1 MRGFPKYLNTKADYD
16 YVAKNFPPEKRER
29 DFFGALIE
37 DSKKF
42 VEVRTLAE
50 GEKITPT
57 KDQLILDQ
65 VEAGTNK
72 KIQVLMELQP
82 DPNGKMARLGLKEED
97 VKAIADES
105 VKPIW
110 EVAVDP
116 IFDDNLHV

>member
-16 YVAKNFPPEKRER
+16 YVKNHFPPEKRER

-57 KDQLILDQ
+57 ATQKVVDEVDP
-65 VEAGTNK
+65 ATNR
-72 KIQVLMELQP
+72 KISRLLELKP
-82 DPNGKMARLGLKEED
+82 DLNCKMARLGLKEAD

-105 VKPIW
+105 VTPI
-110 EVAVDP
+110 EPGPAEE
-116 IFDDNLHV
+116 LKA